1 MTVWDVDFLFQAVRV
16 RKSMLMT
23 SGNIIE
29 EETTRG
35 SSSHQ
40 FARKDNSIVHRDYD
54 DGKVTDD
61 SVLQFLQTGYTHF
74 TKRISKIFSVNNN
87 FVAYQETVLHTS
99 RDVFQSDTNKLLT
112 QKARDKRNTK
122 YDTHNILPQQSG
134 GEMTEQITH
143 ISPLKLESS
152 HVNASHEITT
162 VSSSRNTTDSR
173 LELQINWN
181 R

>member
-1 MTVWDVDFLFQAVRV
+1 MKTVWNVDFLFQAIRI
-16 RKSMLMT
+16 RKSTLME

-29 EETTRG
+29 EEITRG
-35 SSSHQ
+35 SGSHQ
-40 FARKDNSIVHRDYD
+40 FARKDSSIIHRDYD
-54 DGKVTDD
+54 DGKVTEDT
-61 SVLQFLQTGYTHF
+61 VLKFLQTGFTHF

-99 RDVFQSDTNKLLT
+99 RDVFQRDSNKLLT

-122 YDTHNILPQQSG
+122 NDTHKLLLQQSG
-134 GEMTEQITH
+134 GEMTQIPH
-143 ISPLKLESS
+143 VSPVTLKSS
-152 HVNASHEITT
+152 HVNVSHEITT

-173 LELQINWN
+173 LELYINWN

>member
-1 MTVWDVDFLFQAVRV
+1 ME
-16 RKSMLMT
+16 

-40 FARKDNSIVHRDYD
+40 LARKDSSIIHRDYD
-54 DGKVTDD
+54 DGKLTDD
-61 SVLQFLQTGYTHF
+61 TVLKFLQTGFTHF
-74 TKRISKIFSVNNN
+74 TKRISKIFSINNN
-87 FVAYQETVLHTS
+87 QETVLHTS
-99 RDVFQSDTNKLLT
+99 RDVFQRDSNKLLT

-122 YDTHNILPQQSG
+122 NDTHNALLQQSG
-134 GEMTEQITH
+134 GEMTHQMPH
-143 ISPLKLESS
+143 ISPLTLEPS